1 MRLFVAIDLPEMVKD
16 QLDTLQ
22 ARIPTARW
30 VRRQQIHLTLFF
42 LGETERIQEIKDAL
56 ASVKAPPFAL
66 TLAGV
71 GRFPKRHRQPPR
83 VLWVGID
90 DEPALAHLHQK
101 VTAVLA
107 ERGFKSE
114 NRPFSPHL
122 TLARLKTREPLP
134 EVDTFLNHHSAFR
147 VAAIPI
153 HEFVLFSS
161 VLAPQGARYEREA
174 IFALR
179 AE

>member
-1 MRLFVAIDLPEMVKD
+1 MCLFVAIDLPEIVKD

-22 ARIPTARW
+22 AHIPTVRW

-56 ASVKAPPFAL
+56 SSIEVPPFAL

-71 GRFPKRHRQPPR
+71 GRFPRRPKQPPR

-90 DEPALAHLHQK
+90 SEPALAHLHQK

-107 ERGFKSE
+107 ELGFE
-114 NRPFSPHL
+114 PEDRPFSPHI
-122 TLARLKTREPLP
+122 TLARLQTREPLP
-134 EVDTFLNHHSAFR
+134 EVDAFINRHRAFR
-147 VAAIPI
+147 VSDIPV

-161 VLAPQGARYEREA
+161 VLSPQGARYAREA

-179 AE
+179 VG